1 MKPSFAHAAPSLLLA
16 GLAVLLIPALPSTGD
31 DARTGSLAPLA
42 AQDAAAEPACEPQG
56 MPLEDRASPY
66 DSVSVG
72 LGEASVK
79 VCYGRPSA
87 RGRTMIGGEAVPFG
101 ELWRA
106 GANEPT
112 TLHTT
117 GPIEVAGIE
126 LEPGSYS
133 LYTRP
138 GESEWE
144 VFISRSTDRWGI
156 PITAEVQ
163 AEEVGSTEVPRE
175 RPESHVETMLLRFEN
190 AGAEQ
195 ADLALEWED
204 FRIVLPV
211 RAR

>member
-1 MKPSFAHAAPSLLLA
+1 MKHSLTHAAPPLLFAALA
-16 GLAVLLIPALPSTGD
+16 LALMPALPSAGD
-31 DARTGSLAPLA
+31 DAPTASLAPLA
-42 AQDAAAEPACEPQG
+42 AQDAPAEPACEPQG
-56 MPLEDRASPY
+56 MPLEDRASPL

-72 LGEASVK
+72 IGEASVK

-133 LYTRP
+133 VYTRP
-138 GESEWE
+138 DESEWE
-144 VFISRSTDRWGI
+144 VFISTSIDRWGI
-156 PITAEVQ
+156 PITAEAR
-163 AEEVGSTEVPRE
+163 AEEVGSAEVPRE
-175 RPESHVETMLLRFEN
+175 RPESHVETMVLRFEN
-190 AGAEQ
+190 ADAQQ
-195 ADLALEWED
+195 ADLALEWEE